1 MTKENQ
7 FSYENIKAALEAEVI
22 SGDGHTIFKPEFYS
36 KYFDVDHLA
45 VDHASG
51 VGKHTIFDS
60 VTGEPMESLKGVYS
74 LTFMYWV
81 GEQLGLEYRHCHGRG
96 SQARAIHEAVQHWV
110 EGYEEVALDTVQ

>member
-22 SGDGHTIFKPEFYS
+22 SGDGHTIFKPEFYD
-36 KYFDVDHLA
+36 KYFDVDHLV

-60 VTGEPMESLKGVYS
+60 VTGEPMESLMGVYS
-74 LTFMYWV
+74 LSFMYWV
-81 GEQLGLEYRHCHGRG
+81 GEQLGLEFRECYGRG
-96 SQARAIHEAVQHWV
+96 SQAQAIKVAVEQWV
-110 EGYEEVALDTVQ
+110 EGYEQAALALTE